1 MLPYSEALCPPPFTA
16 APFECNIDGKHGVEL
31 VHVQLEERNDARV
44 VAREQADHGCHP
56 VPRCITLC
64 HTIPWHTKP
73 YLYICCRRGSRW
85 WEWSHAPPF
94 TITPPPMPD
103 PVPCFGQRKP
113 KNWRKI
119 KPQCLNEICAIIFL
133 TRNPLWTH
141 LIVGQLTVQTVKI
154 KHVFLF

>member
-1 MLPYSEALCPPPFTA
+1 MVKNEIVLMLPYSEALCPPLSQRLPLNAILMANMELSCCTCSWRKETT
-16 APFECNIDGKHGVEL
+16 PGWLPGSKH
-31 VHVQLEERNDARV
+31 
-44 VAREQADHGCHP
+44 HGCHP

-94 TITPPPMPD
+94 TITPPPMVD
-103 PVPCFGQRKP
+103 PVSCFGQRKP

-133 TRNPLWTH
+133 TRNTLWTH
-141 LIVGQLTVQTVKI
+141 VIV
-154 KHVFLF
+154 